1 MSRKVQEA
9 IDPSNSIIELDK
21 KKIIEEINLKG
32 AYQDTGVLIKKW
44 DEEDD
49 EHFITETN
57 KNGAHFI
64 GVLDGRLDRHGYGI
78 NFYKTG
84 EKYLGY
90 FEQDL
95 PNKHGIYLWAPIIKG
110 RNIQIECYHGLWK
123 NNKKDKNGIYIW
135 MNEPLNNKEFDNAN
149 FDAYVGS
156 FDNDK
161 FVRGTYLSKISD
173 DYYLYHGNFDGEGKK
188 TDDNA
193 FFYSSK
199 YDRVLHGKIEKDNF
213 VSAYVAFFESD
224 SGEIKNIVYCTF
236 DKTGSVDNIIMQN
249 ELKAEDKKKEEDE
262 IILFRNVILEIDYFG
277 IIYNRY
283 HEIKDFIRDNVS
295 SIEMLEDKNKFPLL
309 MSLCSKHGEE
319 NIFKTIERKVFDKKQ
334 PPQQA
339 QKEP

>member
-149 FDAYVGS
+149 FDAYVGN

-249 ELKAEDKKKEEDE
+249 ELKAEDKKK
-262 IILFRNVILEIDYFG
+262 R
-277 IIYNRY
+277 R
-283 HEIKDFIRDNVS
+283 R
-295 SIEMLEDKNKFPLL
+295 
-309 MSLCSKHGEE
+309 
-319 NIFKTIERKVFDKKQ
+319 
-334 PPQQA
+334 
-339 QKEP
+339 

>member
-149 FDAYVGS
+149 FDAYVGN

-173 DYYLYHGNFDGEGKK
+173 DYYLYHGNFDSEGKK

-213 VSAYVAFFESD
+213 VSAYVAFF
-224 SGEIKNIVYCTF
+224 
-236 DKTGSVDNIIMQN
+236 
-249 ELKAEDKKKEEDE
+249 
-262 IILFRNVILEIDYFG
+262 
-277 IIYNRY
+277 
-283 HEIKDFIRDNVS
+283 
-295 SIEMLEDKNKFPLL
+295 
-309 MSLCSKHGEE
+309 
-319 NIFKTIERKVFDKKQ
+319 
-334 PPQQA
+334 
-339 QKEP
+339 